1 MRNFRWTLEG
11 SGMKEN
17 SHQHWFIWCPRR
29 WNAKIVISK
38 MLRSTAAVDD
48 PAFYAHHIKCPRS
61 EFIHEKSSWI
71 VQRQKEHR
79 RNPFTGRLSRGG
91 LDSHSGSFLLY
102 FIVSFSYSSARII
115 LMSFIADSLC
125 RFFVGDN
132 CLPSLCWPAKS
143 RFSRS
148 FYDSKIFC
156 GFYFLTSIKFY
167 SKSRE
172 PRQRRE
178 SKCTCSPLV
187 NCVLR
192 KVYSA
197 REVHAQLI
205 D

>member
-11 SGMKEN
+11 SGMEEN

-91 LDSHSGSFLLY
+91 LDSHSASFLLY
-102 FIVSFSYSSARII
+102 FIVSFSDHFDEFYRWQ
-115 LMSFIADSLC
+115 
-125 RFFVGDN
+125 FV
-132 CLPSLCWPAKS
+132 S
-143 RFSRS
+143 
-148 FYDSKIFC
+148 IFC
-156 GFYFLTSIKFY
+156 WRQLSPLIVLTSEIPFF
-167 SKSRE
+167 SIFLRL
-172 PRQRRE
+172 Q
-178 SKCTCSPLV
+178 
-187 NCVLR
+187 NVLR
-192 KVYSA
+192 ILFSYFN
-197 REVHAQLI
+197 
-205 D
+205 